1 MDEEKIQKEVREIAG
16 YALSYADSR
25 FAEGE
30 AKGKVEDQ
38 IEGEIIGA
46 VRTFLRQI
54 KGGRN
59 DVSSAAQDMN
69 LTIEEFRQLVH
80 DLYPDEVLPE

>member
-1 MDEEKIQKEVREIAG
+1 MAG

-25 FAEGE
+25 FADGKAEGQ
-30 AKGKVEDQ
+30 K
-38 IEGEIIGA
+38 EGEIIGA
-46 VRTFLRQI
+46 VRTLLRQI

-80 DLYPDEVLPE
+80 DLYPDEVLPESIPRVKRVV